1 MNKVFI
7 GGSRRISH
15 LSPAVQE
22 RLQRIVDKGLP
33 VLLGDAHGADKAVQR
48 FLHERGYQ
56 NVKVYCAGGACRN
69 NLGNWPLRVVKPSST
84 RPDFDYFAEKD
95 RVMATEADFG
105 LMIWDGKSLGTVMN
119 VFRLARQGKKVVVY
133 EARATQPIEVATET
147 DVARLLAHCDSDV
160 QRRVMKHAQQEH
172 LVSPVPQQV
181 GLF

>member
-69 NLGNWPLRVVKPSST
+69 NLGNWPHRGVKPSST

-95 RVMATEADFG
+95 
-105 LMIWDGKSLGTVMN
+105 TV
-119 VFRLARQGKKVVVY
+119 RR
-133 EARATQPIEVATET
+133 
-147 DVARLLAHCDSDV
+147 CD
-160 QRRVMKHAQQEH
+160 QK
-172 LVSPVPQQV
+172 
-181 GLF
+181 